1 MQKKIRKSESGQAII
16 EFLIVSTLIITLMFV
31 FIQVAWAIAFGHYA
45 HYATFMAS
53 RSMLSG
59 AVSQTDQLDAAEE
72 VLRTTL
78 KNASGNDILKFLAR
92 SRGADERDATGPEP
106 VDGATVGTHPY
117 AAGKENSRLYS
128 WAEGVQYNFSV
139 KLFLIP
145 LASFVAKE
153 GVGESIQ
160 AGTATEPA
168 KPIEWK
174 GFLRFTSDAFLGREP
189 TVDECQREMT
199 RISSSIGINRADG
212 NEFIQDNGC

>member
-1 MQKKIRKSESGQAII
+1 MKKKSESGQAII

-45 HYATFMAS
+45 HYATYMAS

-59 AVSQTDQLDAAEE
+59 GVSRTDQTDAAEE
-72 VLRTTL
+72 VLRATL
-78 KNASGNDILKFLAR
+78 NNASGNDLIKFLAR
-92 SRGADERDATGPEP
+92 SRGGDERDASGPEP
-106 VDGATVGTHPY
+106 ITGTTVGTHPY

-128 WAEGVQYNFSV
+128 WAEGVQYNFGV
-139 KLFLIP
+139 KMFLIP
-145 LASFVAKE
+145 LASFIAKE
-153 GVGESIQ
+153 GEGESIQ

-174 GFLRFTSDAFLGREP
+174 GYLQFTSDAFLGRES

-199 RISSSIGINRADG
+199 RISSSIGINRGDG